1 MTCKE
6 CGNQFRSR
14 KIKET
19 LDDAVQKIK
28 EELRM
33 KNINL
38 GISLC
43 PDCYK
48 RSTCEERP
56 KEITIENCEC
66 LCAVCEA
73 RMLGW
78 KIYV

>member
-43 PDCYK
+43 PNCYK
-48 RSTCEERP
+48 GSI
-56 KEITIENCEC
+56 K
-66 LCAVCEA
+66 
-73 RMLGW
+73 
-78 KIYV
+78 